1 MPGIGCTI
9 LSPWVRLFFRRL
21 FCFLTV
27 FSGAFAFF
35 GPGVYENGD
44 IYSEMLQPAA
54 NGKLF
59 FAGEA
64 TSACHAYVD
73 SLLAPAVRF

>member
-1 MPGIGCTI
+1 M
-9 LSPWVRLFFRRL
+9 R
-21 FCFLTV
+21 
-27 FSGAFAFF
+27 
-35 GPGVYENGD
+35 D

-64 TSACHAYVD
+64 TSACHA
-73 SLLAPAVRF
+73 